1 MNILNN
7 ILNLCN
13 LNVVM
18 GDQTVAAV
26 KKIKGVIRSLME
38 SIDLLWMIE
47 VKKQKGGSVSVN
59 VDEENKKIQSAAS
72 AMQNK
77 LTEVAGGIKLDGGG
91 GGGGGGKE
99 LDVVH
104 IDKDKAEAD
113 ALENFKTIPFNQNP
127 FF

>member
-1 MNILNN
+1 
-7 ILNLCN
+7 
-13 LNVVM
+13 M
-18 GDQTVAAV
+18 GDQTIAAV

-47 VKKQKGGSVSVN
+47 LKKQKRGSIIVN
-59 VDEENKKIQSAAS
+59 VDEESKKVQLAAN

-77 LTEVAGGIKLDGGG
+77 LTELAGGIKLDGGG
-91 GGGGGGKE
+91 GNGGKKE

-113 ALENFKTIPFNQNP
+113 ALANFNTIPFNQNP

>member
-1 MNILNN
+1 
-7 ILNLCN
+7 
-13 LNVVM
+13 M

-26 KKIKGVIRSLME
+26 KKIKNVICSLME

-47 VKKQKGGSVSVN
+47 LKNQKGGSIIVN
-59 VDEENKKIQSAAS
+59 VDEESKKVQLAAN

-77 LTEVAGGIKLDGGG
+77 LTELAGGIKLDGGVG
-91 GGGGGGKE
+91 GGGGGKKE

-113 ALENFKTIPFNQNP
+113 ALANFNTIPFNQNP